1 MESNNVQE
9 SIGGKYKILKK
20 RGSGTTSEVFKVQD
34 NNTQKIYAA
43 KVFKEKSPF
52 FQREIDM
59 LTALR
64 PTNNPFMINI
74 VDSGFGTVIRK
85 DRTQIDKQYIILDYT
100 PKDELLKYLCLIK
113 EPLSELHAKLIFF
126 KILKGVQNC
135 HNAGICHL
143 DLKTDNI
150 LLDENFVPKLCDF
163 GFAIRNNGQ
172 LREYLG
178 TERFAAPEIFLHKS
192 FDGFKADIFSLGVVL
207 LNLTTCKFGFGAAVQ
222 NDEYYIYIMA
232 KYYDQYWQKL
242 KNIAVIS
249 ENLKNLYV
257 KMVAYKPSERP
268 TIEEIINSEWMRE
281 LREMNNEQ
289 LAQLE
294 NEVRG
299 EFLRREPLMIAAKEQ
314 KKEINNESPDSNNS
328 NGTRGFTEDNG
339 LFDLNLKPC
348 YAKSKLNMDN
358 YIKLTGNIN
367 PGKFMNDLVV
377 KINKLDGAYIN
388 ADKDEFKLNV
398 TFEKEEKDFEIP
410 ENMKE
415 ELKKLGIYEIEEDDE
430 EENENIKGRR
440 IVMKIKIYQSYNG
453 GYLLKFAKKEGVLID
468 YLEKVRK
475 INSLIQEM

>member
-9 SIGGKYKILKK
+9 SIGGKYKILEK
-20 RGSGTTSEVFKVQD
+20 RGSGTTAEVFKVQD

-85 DRTQIDKQYIILDYT
+85 DRPQMDKQYIILDYT
-100 PKDELLKYLCLIK
+100 PKDELLNYLCLIK

-163 GFAIRNNGQ
+163 GFAIRNNGH

-178 TERFAAPEIFLHKS
+178 TESYAAPEIFLHKT

-222 NDEYYIYIMA
+222 NDEYYIYIMV

-242 KNIAVIS
+242 KSITGIS

-268 TIEEIINSEWMRE
+268 TIEEIFNSEWMRE
-281 LREMNNEQ
+281 LREMNNE
-289 LAQLE
+289 
-294 NEVRG
+294 
-299 EFLRREPLMIAAKEQ
+299 
-314 KKEINNESPDSNNS
+314 
-328 NGTRGFTEDNG
+328 
-339 LFDLNLKPC
+339 
-348 YAKSKLNMDN
+348 
-358 YIKLTGNIN
+358 
-367 PGKFMNDLVV
+367 
-377 KINKLDGAYIN
+377 
-388 ADKDEFKLNV
+388 
-398 TFEKEEKDFEIP
+398 
-410 ENMKE
+410 
-415 ELKKLGIYEIEEDDE
+415 
-430 EENENIKGRR
+430 
-440 IVMKIKIYQSYNG
+440 
-453 GYLLKFAKKEGVLID
+453 
-468 YLEKVRK
+468 
-475 INSLIQEM
+475 